1 MEGGLMADETALAPL
16 SDEQAV
22 GRKLSEVRTADYFTI
37 LELDADGAIPQG
49 AVGASYERLCRR
61 FDPNRF
67 VGRAGPELEEQ
78 LMEIRGGLDIRR
90 GRVECRVVTKARSRA
105 SECDD
110 VVGASDNTGVVASL
124 VCIKLARVAPQAC
137 TLLDGDGATP

>member
-1 MEGGLMADETALAPL
+1 MADETALAPL

-78 LMEIRGGLDIRR
+78 LMEIRGGLDDAREVLSDRLLRERYRR
-90 GRVECRVVTKARSRA
+90 GIRS
-105 SECDD
+105 
-110 VVGASDNTGVVASL
+110 
-124 VCIKLARVAPQAC
+124 
-137 TLLDGDGATP
+137 